1 MIMNRYLWIAVLLV
15 GAVGCSKQPQE
26 SQPTNE
32 SCPAHHPASAISK
45 LLGCH
50 DLDQLHLGMSRED
63 VEAVLGAPETVR
75 EWPTIT
81 VAATYTYRLQDP
93 EVDVD
98 LVFIEGLREIRLW
111 QTVGEGED
119 QRRLMI
125 EYVQPHGPLEYIS
138 PNETDRVTDLDMVP

>member
-1 MIMNRYLWIAVLLV
+1 
-15 GAVGCSKQPQE
+15 
-26 SQPTNE
+26 
-32 SCPAHHPASAISK
+32 
-45 LLGCH
+45 
-50 DLDQLHLGMSRED
+50 MSRED